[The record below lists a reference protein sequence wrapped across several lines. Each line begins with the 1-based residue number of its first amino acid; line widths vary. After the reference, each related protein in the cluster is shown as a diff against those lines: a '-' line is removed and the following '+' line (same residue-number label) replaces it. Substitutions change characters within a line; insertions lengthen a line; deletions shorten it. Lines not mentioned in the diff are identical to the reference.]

1 MGAGPSL
8 PSPDWGEQGLA
19 PRWPVPAG
27 GPGAGKRMVEDCDA
41 SITPCLHPSSFTAQG
56 CGESQRQGR
65 EGFPAKSGER
75 SWLQGFTATAGKE
88 VVRALGDSEPGWFV
102 GRGSQ
107 GPPSDPAVET
117 SPRPPHHP
125 GACPCQSPTGGIT
138 PPAWSKWGQLAPP
151 RAPPC
156 RPQEAKDAAA
166 PAMSFA
172 PGALH

>member
-1 MGAGPSL
+1 
-8 PSPDWGEQGLA
+8 
-19 PRWPVPAG
+19 
-27 GPGAGKRMVEDCDA
+27 MVEDCDA

-75 SWLQGFTATAGKE
+75 SWLQGFTAAAGKE
-88 VVRALGDSEPGWFV
+88 VVRALGDSEPAWFV

-138 PPAWSKWGQLAPP
+138 PQ
-151 RAPPC
+151 
-156 RPQEAKDAAA
+156 
-166 PAMSFA
+166 
-172 PGALH
+172 PGASGAGWLPPEPPPADHERRRTLLHPP